1 MPPQTRDQ
9 VLDAFLACVARFGMT
24 KTTLDDVAREAG
36 CARATVYR
44 YFPNKQVLAAAAVTR
59 EADALGA
66 AVVAATADAA
76 TLSDAVVTVI
86 ETGSRQLLE
95 SAALTTV
102 VTIEPEIVLP
112 FITFDAGAVLGEA
125 AARRIVPAFTPF
137 LAPDD
142 ALRLAEW
149 VVRIGMSYLC
159 TPDDGEIFDT
169 ARVRSLVEEFIL
181 PGFTRPVTNTEG
193 VVPA

>member
-137 LAPDD
+137 LALDD